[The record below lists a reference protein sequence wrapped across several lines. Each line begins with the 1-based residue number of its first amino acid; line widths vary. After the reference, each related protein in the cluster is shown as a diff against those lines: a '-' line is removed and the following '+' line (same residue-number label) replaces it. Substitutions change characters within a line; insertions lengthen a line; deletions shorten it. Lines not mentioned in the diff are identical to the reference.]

1 MGGFAAIGG
10 PHPARLARS
19 RWVRP
24 GKSRRHVEGFGRLRR
39 IARLLGR
46 APSATA
52 QARRPGAEA
61 GGKAFVNLTAPVYA
75 RGHGDR
81 SRGSAARRKGAVMTA
96 AAAAAPGEDAEA
108 APTKKG
114 GKTKLIVLV
123 ALVLL
128 LGGVGAGLWFGGIL
142 PPLLGMGPKPAQ
154 ADATANAAAAGDG
167 INGKAPGGKAK
178 ADAKPQPVFM
188 ELPEIIANL
197 NAGPRR
203 NSFIKLRPKIE
214 LARAEDEAVVRAA
227 MPRLLD
233 LFQTYLREMRPEE
246 LRGSAGTY
254 RLREELLARANIAV
268 APARVV
274 DLLFPEMIV
283 Q

>member
-1 MGGFAAIGG
+1 
-10 PHPARLARS
+10 
-19 RWVRP
+19 
-24 GKSRRHVEGFGRLRR
+24 
-39 IARLLGR
+39 
-46 APSATA
+46 
-52 QARRPGAEA
+52 
-61 GGKAFVNLTAPVYA
+61 
-75 RGHGDR
+75 
-81 SRGSAARRKGAVMTA
+81 MTA

-108 APTKKG
+108 APGKKG
-114 GKTKLIVLV
+114 GKKKLIVLV

-128 LGGVGAGLWFGGIL
+128 LVGAGAGLWFGGIL

-154 ADATANAAAAGDG
+154 ADGTADGVAGGDGADGKAGDG
-167 INGKAPGGKAK
+167 KAAAK
-178 ADAKPQPVFM
+178 ADAKPQPIFM

-203 NSFIKLRPKIE
+203 NSFIKLRPRIE
-214 LARAEDEAVVRAA
+214 LARAEDEAAVRAA

-268 APARVV
+268 APARIV
-274 DLLFPEMIV
+274 DVLFPEMIV